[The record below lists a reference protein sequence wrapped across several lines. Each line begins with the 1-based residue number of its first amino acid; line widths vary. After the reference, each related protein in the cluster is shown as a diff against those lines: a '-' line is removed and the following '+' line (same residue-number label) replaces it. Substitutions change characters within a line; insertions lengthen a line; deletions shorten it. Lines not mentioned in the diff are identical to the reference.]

1 MPTKLRIKAKGI
13 GQDDNCDLCELCES
27 SRQILWGC
35 KVALAVWCEAKAK
48 LPSLPKPHL
57 NILDI
62 VGEIMV
68 HYPGV
73 DWDLFAVTSW
83 SLWNNRNV
91 VRHGGRWKRLEVNA
105 REAAEYLM
113 EVR

>member
-1 MPTKLRIKAKGI
+1 
-13 GQDDNCDLCELCES
+13 
-27 SRQILWGC
+27 
-35 KVALAVWCEAKAK
+35 
-48 LPSLPKPHL
+48 
-57 NILDI
+57 
-62 VGEIMV
+62 MV

-83 SLWNNRNV
+83 SLRNKRNV